1 MQPEHAGSAE
11 VRQQPGVDVQCPTA
25 PAFTHAKVAE
35 IASKAD
41 EIDLRRRQCS
51 VDAVIERV
59 GLRIA
64 LRQDRNAKA
73 RGAAT
78 GDTLNFLAM
87 RDHDRDARIT
97 QFAAHARVVD
107 VHRAAP
113 AGGDKH
119 AESHAESH
127 AADLAAK
134 LAADGRA
141 VQCASGVGESR
152 NGIAL
157 PVSSTATIVICA
169 SVTRAQLPS
178 RRSASTST

>member
-119 AESHAESH
+119 AESHA
-127 AADLAAK
+127 ADLVAK

-157 PVSSTATIVICA
+157 PASSTATIVICA